1 MRNKNRLYLCFER
14 NSKNMSE
21 KDITI
26 SIIRMEKLLAGI
38 SSKLEKSI
46 EKRGIETSPLLQEIF
61 DLIELFKKFVKS
73 RMKRTIQVER
83 MHVINLHECRT
94 KIAETLSELEVLQ
107 KISDEQNSNFEI
119 FLRDIVVCVN
129 DEEEIMKSIRKTSE
143 VEIPREMEESMQKML
158 TVAEQEET
166 RKKLLESKIDSA
178 KRRLHGVMEFNAVTE
193 KKFFDVCAKVEQK
206 YIDLL
211 AKYDRDIGAFH
222 ALMEELS
229 KDKEVIKVETK
240 NMEDQLSVQRMLYT
254 RFKKEREI
262 ALMIAFTKKL
272 DFFTRSRAAKIIQKA
287 WRAYYERISLRKR
300 RKTRRK

>member
-178 KRRLHGVMEFNAVTE
+178 KRRLHGVMEFNAITN
-193 KKFFDVCAKVEQK
+193 FSAKVEQK